1 MYPYENIYVVYSV
14 CRYPF
19 AVDEQRWEVVFGNP
33 DIIDPPVSLV
43 NSYDGG
49 NLLCGHNE
57 LHQGTMYKTDK
68 NGKVLWSTFFKGDHP
83 TPASI
88 GEDCD
93 GNKVI
98 AGSMYANAWVV
109 FLNSC
114 NDLVWC
120 SEYFNAVEYSRSFF
134 TDVLLVDSLI
144 LAVGN
149 FKDFD
154 NNYSVNLLAFDYD
167 GYLLWNKVLASPIS
181 DTLLNM
187 PLPVYL
193 EKVNNSYFVSG
204 DCYYAYPSNPN
215 VGHLRSM
222 FIKLD
227 SLFNKEWFLPYG
239 MSYYIGGTAMGVIP
253 LDSVNFRGYGSYS
266 VAPNVMNS
274 IFMDFDADGNEI
286 GYKGIPNSSIS
297 SEVEDNELR
306 ALNIIDD
313 STYLITAAVG
323 DIPYEV
329 NPIGEWTMDTGGYV
343 YNYQNHPGAKCALR
357 PTVKT
362 EDGQFVFLAK
372 KENTNLDIML
382 YKLNPDLSQ
391 AEIDT
396 NTYNYDSLCDELPI
410 VSDTIYL
417 DNCSIVTS
425 IDEVPTPSEYY
436 ASLKTININVMPNP
450 ATNNIVFEVE
460 NTDYH
465 NNIVLTCYN
474 ANGKKVFEQLIQ
486 QNQAAVKANVT
497 NWQSGM
503 YVVIARSSNG
513 GYGSSK
519 FVVK

>member
-1 MYPYENIYVVYSV
+1 MKTMILFILVIFLPLLLV
-14 CRYPF
+14 
-19 AVDEQRWEVVFGNP
+19 AQQRWEVVFGNS
-33 DIIDPPVSLV
+33 DMPVSTV
-43 NSYDGG
+43 NSYDRGS
-49 NLLCGHNE
+49 LVCGHNG
-57 LHQGTMYKTDK
+57 LHQVFVYKTDR
-68 NGKVLWSTFFKGDHP
+68 NGNVLWETVLSEDVNS
-83 TPASI
+83 ASI
-88 GEDCD
+88 AEDCY
-93 GNKVI
+93 GNKIIV
-98 AGSMYANAWVV
+98 GNKFTNAWIV
-109 FLNSC
+109 LLTSC
-114 NDLVWC
+114 NQLVWC
-120 SEYFNAVEYSRSFF
+120 SEYNSSVYSRSFF
-134 TDVLLVDSLI
+134 TDVLILDSLI

-154 NNYSVNLLAFDYD
+154 HNYSVNLLAFDYD
-167 GYLLWNKVLASPIS
+167 GYLLWNKVLVSPIS

-227 SLFNKEWFLPYG
+227 SVFNKEWFLPYG
-239 MSYYIGGTAMGVIP
+239 MSYYIGGTARGVIP

-297 SEVEDNELR
+297 PEVEDNELR

-362 EDGQFVFLAK
+362 ADGQFVFLAK
-372 KENTNLDIML
+372 KENANLDIML
-382 YKLNPDLSQ
+382 YKLNADLSQ
-391 AEIDT
+391 AEINT
-396 NTYNYDSLCDELPI
+396 NSYNYDSLCYDLPI

-417 DNCSIVTS
+417 DNCRIVTG
-425 IDEVPTPSEYY
+425 INEAPTPSEYY

-460 NTDYH
+460 SSAYH

-474 ANGKKVFEQLIQ
+474 ANGLKVFEQYIQ
-486 QNQAAVKANVT
+486 QNQAIIKTDVT
-497 NWQSGM
+497 SWQSGM
-503 YVVIARSSNG
+503 YVITARSSNG